1 MKRALWIAVIFL
13 SSRVFADDF
22 VIDEP
27 NGSQP
32 QRINT
37 PSPMVSGAHRL
48 ISIGSVPTP
57 NSPVRGKFYGNC
69 TMYDAGGVNFRLIVG
84 IFDMLGIGITENI
97 DGLIGSDG
105 VNLNIPGA
113 YVKLNIIRDLNNFN
127 LAVGFDSFA
136 YGRNGSFIVTNSR
149 PYSMYGFYTAAGW
162 HYSVFGGPDEFTFG
176 FRIPLLPNEFRD
188 ITNTSVFMGATIIVP
203 RFITFGFTLENFYLT
218 LNRFDQI
225 LPSFIF
231 TLTPTP
237 EFTVSVVLQYEFY
250 TQRLNRILTLG
261 YEALF

>member
-1 MKRALWIAVIFL
+1 MKRALWIAFIFI
-13 SSRVFADDF
+13 SSQVFADDF

-32 QRINT
+32 PRVNT
-37 PSPMVSGAHRL
+37 PSPPIYGANRL
-48 ISIGSVPTP
+48 ISIGSIPTP
-57 NSPVRGKFYGNC
+57 NGPVRGKFYGSC

-84 IFDMLGIGITENI
+84 IFDMLAIGITENI
-97 DGLIGSDG
+97 DGLIGSDN

-136 YGRNGSFIVTNSR
+136 HGRNGSFIVTNSR
-149 PYSMYGFYTAAGW
+149 PYSMYGFYSAAGW

-176 FRIPLLPNEFRD
+176 VRIPLLPNEFRD
-188 ITNTSVFMGATIIVP
+188 ITNTSAFAGATIIIP
-203 RFITFGFTLENFYLT
+203 RVMMFGFTLENFYLT

-225 LPSFIF
+225 LPSLIVSF
-231 TLTPTP
+231 TPTP
-237 EFTVSVVLQYEFY
+237 EFYVSVELQYEFS
-250 TQRLNRILTLG
+250 TQILNRILTLG